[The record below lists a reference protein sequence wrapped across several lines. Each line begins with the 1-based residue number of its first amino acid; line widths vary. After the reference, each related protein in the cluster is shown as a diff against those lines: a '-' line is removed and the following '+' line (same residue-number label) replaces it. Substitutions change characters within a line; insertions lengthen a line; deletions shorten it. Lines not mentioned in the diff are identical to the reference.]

1 MKNKKER
8 VYYYRDELNDD
19 FAENNIKTKPLN
31 ERYIFTDDSFFG
43 RVGEFVVY
51 RIIAQPLVTAFIKL
65 VWLQRF
71 KNRRVMKEL
80 KGGAFIYAN
89 HTGGV
94 IDAFIPN
101 FVCYRKHNHIIVGPD
116 AMSIK
121 GLNGLLRMLGAIPIG
136 SSVKQ
141 MGQMMEC
148 IDRRISEGRLVTIY
162 PEAHIWPYYT
172 RIRPFPAASFR
183 YPCKSGTPVYTMTTC
198 YKKRAVGKLPKAV
211 TCVDGPFF
219 PKDELPIKQ
228 RMQALR
234 DECYAAMCRRA
245 EEESDYE
252 YVKYV
257 KLPEEKE

>member
-19 FAENNIKTKPLN
+19 FAENNIKTKPLS

-89 HTGGV
+89 HTGDV

-101 FVCYRKHNHIIVGPD
+101 FV
-116 AMSIK
+116 
-121 GLNGLLRMLGAIPIG
+121 
-136 SSVKQ
+136 
-141 MGQMMEC
+141 
-148 IDRRISEGRLVTIY
+148 
-162 PEAHIWPYYT
+162 
-172 RIRPFPAASFR
+172 
-183 YPCKSGTPVYTMTTC
+183 
-198 YKKRAVGKLPKAV
+198 
-211 TCVDGPFF
+211 
-219 PKDELPIKQ
+219 
-228 RMQALR
+228 
-234 DECYAAMCRRA
+234 
-245 EEESDYE
+245 
-252 YVKYV
+252 
-257 KLPEEKE
+257 